1 MKEIKM
7 FMFESCPHSRKARE
21 IIKKL
26 FESKPEYMNI
36 PFVMIDEKLHPEEA
50 DKYDYFYVPTF
61 YVGDEKVHEGKAD
74 EAAVRKVFEKAAG
87 E

>member
-7 FMFESCPHSRKARE
+7 FMFEGCPHCRKASDL
-21 IIKKL
+21 IKSLIAVEPKY
-26 FESKPEYMNI
+26 SDI
-36 PFVMIDEKLHPEEA
+36 PFVMIDERLQPEVA

-61 YVGDEKVHEGKAD
+61 YVGEKKVHEGKTD
-74 EAAVRKVFEKAAG
+74 EHIIKMIFEKAF